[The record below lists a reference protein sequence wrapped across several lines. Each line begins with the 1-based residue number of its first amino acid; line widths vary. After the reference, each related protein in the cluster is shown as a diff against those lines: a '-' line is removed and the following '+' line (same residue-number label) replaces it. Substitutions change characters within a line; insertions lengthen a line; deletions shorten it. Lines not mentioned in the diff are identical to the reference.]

1 MQSQPDGHLKCEGIG
16 RGEVSQAGQG
26 AGQADDG
33 EHCASGEGTQYGQS
47 KAQGEVRVRMARDEA
62 GK

>member
-33 EHCASGEGTQYGQS
+33 EHCASGEGTQ
-47 KAQGEVRVRMARDEA
+47 
-62 GK
+62 